1 MDTLIPI
8 PIAIVGM
15 SCRLPGGGNSPDQLW
30 EDVLENGQSAWSD
43 VPASRYNWKSFYH
56 PNPDANGAHNAR
68 GGHYLDQD
76 ISEFDANFFGIPAA
90 EANAI
95 DPQQRLHL
103 ETTYEALENAG
114 IPVENVRGSETSVY
128 VAVVSRDYDR
138 NIYKDPRDIPKY
150 HLTGCGDATACGRIS
165 YVFDFKGP
173 SMTIDTGCSG
183 SMVGLHLACQSLRS
197 GESNM
202 SVVGGVN
209 LLLSPDMTI
218 AMSMLQ

>member
-1 MDTLIPI
+1 MDSQIPI
-8 PIAIVGM
+8 PIAIIGIG
-15 SCRLPGGGNSPDQLW
+15 CRFPGGASPTELW
-30 EDVLENGQSAWSD
+30 DTLANGKSAYRD
-43 VPASRYNWKSFYH
+43 VPSSRYNWKSFYH
-56 PNPDANGAHNAR
+56 PNQDASGAHNAR
-68 GGHYLDQD
+68 GGHFLDQD
-76 ISEFDANFFGIPAA
+76 ISEFDANFFGIPAS
-90 EANAI
+90 EASAI

-103 ETTYEALENAG
+103 ETAYEALENAG
-114 IPVENVRGSETSVY
+114 IPIENVRGSETSVY

-138 NIYKDPRDIPKY
+138 NIYKDPSDIPKY

-197 GESNM
+197 GESTM
-202 SVVGGVN
+202 ALVGGTN